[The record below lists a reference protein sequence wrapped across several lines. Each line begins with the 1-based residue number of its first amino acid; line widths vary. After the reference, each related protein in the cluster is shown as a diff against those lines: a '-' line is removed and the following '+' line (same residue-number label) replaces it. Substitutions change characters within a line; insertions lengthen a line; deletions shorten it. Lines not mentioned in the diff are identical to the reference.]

1 MLFKNKIKN
10 TIINKS
16 AISKQSIN
24 LIMNSQTQIDFRTVP
39 INVPSLCIPRVYPN
53 ISEDRIRKI
62 FDELALGT
70 IDHLDIISRT
80 TDKGEKFNRV
90 FIHFRSWYTDGN
102 AGVARERLLNGKD
115 IKIIYDDPW
124 FWKVSAYREQQASAA
139 RPEPRQYQNH
149 SQKKPTILFEDEDH
163 SKKPRNHYEDQRQ
176 RPRPGSSYDDDRRIK
191 QHSQGRQEQHVHRQE
206 QHVHR
211 QEQHVYRQEQ
221 HVHRQENFQ
230 TARPKPEL
238 GGFKKVSKSDIQD
251 TQVSIRPLAP
261 TIAPQTIA
269 PTLKVE
275 VEAKA
280 VEVKKEKEEEDEM
293 MKQKVPP
300 KKKLRAIAKKPLL
313 KVEEPEEQN
322 VLEDGEI
329 VTNEIEN

>member
-1 MLFKNKIKN
+1 MLLKNKTKN
-10 TIINKS
+10 IIINQS
-16 AISKQSIN
+16 AISKQTIN

-53 ISEDRIRKI
+53 INEARIRKI

-70 IDHLDIISRT
+70 IDHLDIISKT

-90 FIHFRSWYTDGN
+90 FIHFRRWYADGN

-139 RPEPRQYQNH
+139 RPEPRQQQNH
-149 SQKKPTILFEDEDH
+149 SQKKPTILFDDDN
-163 SKKPRNHYEDQRQ
+163 KKPINHYEDQ

-191 QHSQGRQEQHVHRQE
+191 QETRQEH
-206 QHVHR
+206 
-211 QEQHVYRQEQ
+211 
-221 HVHRQENFQ
+221 FQ
-230 TARPKPEL
+230 TARPKLES
-238 GGFKKVSKSDIQD
+238 GGFKKVSKSDSENR
-251 TQVSIRPLAP
+251 TKREEVPIRPLAP
-261 TIAPQTIA
+261 TLTTIIAPA
-269 PTLKVE
+269 LKVE

-280 VEVKKEKEEEDEM
+280 VEVKKEKDEENEM

-313 KVEEPEEQN
+313 KVEETKQEQVTIKEESEEQQN
-322 VLEDGEI
+322 HLEDGEI
-329 VTNEIEN
+329 VEN

>member
-10 TIINKS
+10 TIINQS
-16 AISKQSIN
+16 AISKQTIN
-24 LIMNSQTQIDFRTVP
+24 LKMNSQTQIDFRTVP

-53 ISEDRIRKI
+53 ISEARIRKI

-102 AGVARERLLNGKD
+102 AGLARERLLNGKD

-149 SQKKPTILFEDEDH
+149 VQKKPTILFDDEDQ

-211 QEQHVYRQEQ
+211 QEQHV
-221 HVHRQENFQ
+221 HRQEYVQN
-230 TARPKPEL
+230 TRPNKPES
-238 GGFKKVSKSDIQD
+238 GGIKKVTKADMQD
-251 TQVSIRPLAP
+251 TQVSTRPLAP
-261 TIAPQTIA
+261 TIA

-275 VEAKA
+275 VDTKA
-280 VEVKKEKEEEDEM
+280 VEVKKEKGEEDEM

-313 KVEEPEEQN
+313 KVEEIEQEPVKINQDSAEQDSTEQN
-322 VLEDGEI
+322 KLEDGEI
-329 VTNEIEN
+329 V